1 LAYVGHIGQDV
12 LAHGLLAGGEEFS
25 VTPVGAARIY
35 KMAGVLARA
44 LVPIAAHFFKLLVQA
59 NRAWRNLFGHS
70 SQGGLAPCASRQ
82 DTKRD
87 HNLWHLGSADFN
99 VAIGAAALLEVGPT
113 RLMFGKKT
121 RGATL
126 PVVLPGGRTYRGKE
140 RKKPAAAT

>member
-1 LAYVGHIGQDV
+1 MR
-12 LAHGLLAGGEEFS
+12 F
-25 VTPVGAARIY
+25 T
-35 KMAGVLARA
+35 
-44 LVPIAAHFFKLLVQA
+44 
-59 NRAWRNLFGHS
+59 
-70 SQGGLAPCASRQ
+70 RQ

-126 PVVLPGGRTYRGKE
+126 PVVFSPGDGLIAGRKGKNPLPPLSSNR
-140 RKKPAAAT
+140 

>member
-1 LAYVGHIGQDV
+1 MR
-12 LAHGLLAGGEEFS
+12 F
-25 VTPVGAARIY
+25 T
-35 KMAGVLARA
+35 
-44 LVPIAAHFFKLLVQA
+44 
-59 NRAWRNLFGHS
+59 
-70 SQGGLAPCASRQ
+70 RQ

-99 VAIGAAALLEVGPT
+99 VAIGAAALPEVGPT

-126 PVVLPGGRTYRGKE
+126 PVVFSPGGRTYRGKE